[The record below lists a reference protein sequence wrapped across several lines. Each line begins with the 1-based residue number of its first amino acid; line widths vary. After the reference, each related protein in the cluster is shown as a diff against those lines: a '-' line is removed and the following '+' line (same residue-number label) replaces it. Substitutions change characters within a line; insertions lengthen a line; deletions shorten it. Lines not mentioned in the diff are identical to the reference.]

1 MRVLVDTNVVIS
13 AILRDRVP
21 EKVILFLIGNP
32 AAEWV
37 VSSEILAE
45 YREVL
50 RRPKFGLSAEF
61 LASWDER
68 FAALGVWPVTVPVDF
83 PRDPKDAKFLACALA
98 AEADYFIT
106 GDRDFED
113 APALGKTRVLS
124 VGRFHAEVGEGG
136 TQA

>member
-1 MRVLVDTNVVIS
+1 MRVLVDTNVVVS

-32 AAEWV
+32 DAEWV
-37 VSSEILAE
+37 ASDEILAE

-50 RRPKFGLSAEF
+50 RRPKFGLSAE
-61 LASWDER
+61 LLTAWDER
-68 FAALGVWPVTVPVDF
+68 FASLGVWPVTMPVDF
-83 PRDPKDAKFLACALA
+83 PRDAKDAKFLACALA

-106 GDRDFED
+106 GDRDFEE
-113 APALGKTRVLS
+113 APPLGKTRVLS
-124 VGRFHAEVGEGG
+124 VSRFHAEVCEGG

>member
-13 AILRDRVP
+13 AILRDRAP
-21 EKVILFLIGNP
+21 EKVILFLIGNE
-32 AAEWV
+32 AVEWV
-37 VSSEILAE
+37 VSPEILAE

-50 RRPKFGLSAEF
+50 RRPKFGLSAEL

-68 FAALGVWPVTVPVDF
+68 FATLGVWPVSAPVDF

-113 APALGKTRVLS
+113 APPLGKTRVLS
-124 VGRFHAEVGEGG
+124 VGRFNTEVCEGG
-136 TQA
+136 AQT